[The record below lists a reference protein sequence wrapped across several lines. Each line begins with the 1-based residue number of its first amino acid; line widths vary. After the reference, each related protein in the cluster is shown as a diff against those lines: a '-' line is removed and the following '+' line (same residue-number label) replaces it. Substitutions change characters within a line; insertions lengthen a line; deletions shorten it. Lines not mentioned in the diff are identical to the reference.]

1 MTLPAEPNRRMTIP
15 RGGMMDRYIAQL
27 DNSDAEL
34 RRAAIIALR
43 DSGDPHAVEPLLKA
57 ALTDQDT
64 SLRELARSAAYQ
76 IGTTQ
81 AQAPDAA
88 QPSAQAQPA
97 ISGLTSATV
106 IRPIQPPP
114 RKVSPR
120 DKRFA
125 RRQLNRAV
133 ELRIAD
139 LNDKASHA
147 LIEAL
152 RADPSMAYDQ
162 SLRNLATNVTGLP
175 VEQAIKFLIEQGK
188 DPNISLEEDRR
199 PVFAITPEGT
209 RLIADFLALFIVLLP
224 LSLALLNLSN
234 FLFSSTGGKINPLQT
249 SFVVTNAMSTA
260 LGLVRTSVILL
271 IAVTLGNLITFFVG
285 QMMGGV
291 GLLYPFMKVLI
302 RLQIVIGLV
311 LIALVL
317 ANAAVILASPATDRQ
332 FAAQTVG
339 SLSVIG
345 TIFANIF
352 AHAFFVA
359 RAHRFEFNRGI
370 LTAVVSFAL
379 IAVFVAA
386 ASGALAELSW
396 AAYVLV
402 AVIAVFV
409 AAYMGFFR
417 R

>member
-1 MTLPAEPNRRMTIP
+1 
-15 RGGMMDRYIAQL
+15 MDHYIAQL

-43 DSGDPHAVEPLLKA
+43 DSGDPHAVEPLLRV
-57 ALTDQDT
+57 ALTDQDM

-81 AQAPDAA
+81 AQAPPTA
-88 QPSAQAQPA
+88 QPSAPAQPA
-97 ISGLTSATV
+97 ATGLTSATV

-139 LNDKASHA
+139 LNDKASRA
-147 LIEAL
+147 LVEAL

-175 VEQAIKFLIEQGK
+175 AEQAIKFLIEQGR
-188 DPNISLEEDRR
+188 DPGISLE
-199 PVFAITPEGT
+199 
-209 RLIADFLALFIVLLP
+209 VLLP
-224 LSLALLNLSN
+224 LSLALLNISN
-234 FLFSSTGGKINPLQT
+234 FWYASTDGKINPLQT
-249 SFVVTNAMSTA
+249 SFVMTNTASTA
-260 LGLVRTSVILL
+260 LGLVRTSAILL
-271 IAVTLGNLITFFVG
+271 TAVTVGNLITFFVG

-291 GLLYPFMKVLI
+291 GLLSPFMKVLI

-311 LIALVL
+311 LIVLVL
-317 ANAAVILASPATDRQ
+317 TSAGIILASSAADRQ
-332 FAAQTVG
+332 FAAQTVI
-339 SLSVIG
+339 SLSVLG
-345 TIFANIF
+345 TIFGSIF
-352 AHAFFVA
+352 AHAFWVA
-359 RAHRFEFNRGI
+359 HAHRFNFNRGI
-370 LTAVVSFAL
+370 LTEVVSFAL
-379 IAVFVAA
+379 VAVFVAA
-386 ASGALAELSW
+386 ASGAFAELSW
-396 AAYVLV
+396 SAYVLV